1 MASMGRHSA
10 YLYSSMIYFFIRR
23 ALNVDNTDHLCQADD
38 YYLKDGHY
46 RDQEPCVNNLENTVA
61 MVVERYMDYRQ

>member
-1 MASMGRHSA
+1 MASMGRRSA
-10 YLYSSMIYFFIRR
+10 YLYSR
-23 ALNVDNTDHLCQADD
+23 ALNVDNTDHLCQTED

-61 MVVERYMDYRQ
+61 MVERYMDYRQ